1 MYRFLSALALMFSAL
16 AAGYLLRVLI
26 ERRILRLPFELLKI
40 RKFLQTVALLFFI
53 PLTFLGAVWIVN
65 LDNLKILA
73 LPFIEVFAIVLGG
86 SLAYGFARAQSL
98 TRRQTGPY
106 IVTGAFANVGS
117 IGGLIC
123 YMFLGE
129 AAFALVGLYKL
140 FEELMYFAFAL
151 PLAKSFSLDHKKNDS
166 LGSRFKKVL
175 ADPFVL
181 VPLSG
186 LAVGLILNLTGVP
199 RPEFYSRVN
208 SIFIPAIPV
217 LLLLSIGLAMRFGS
231 VRKYFW
237 KSAAIVLIRQIMVPA
252 AVVGIALALGF
263 GTIAD
268 GLPLKVVLI
277 LSCMPVAFIAMVP
290 TTIYDLDVEL
300 ANSNWLLTNS
310 LLVVLVPALYFL
322 VQRI

>member
-1 MYRFLSALALMFSAL
+1 MVSALTT
-16 AAGYLLRVLI
+16 GYLLRVLI
-26 ERRILRLPFELLKI
+26 DRRVLRLPLELLKI
-40 RKFLQTVALLFFI
+40 RKILQTVAMLFFI
-53 PLTFLGAVWIVN
+53 PLTFSGAVWIVD

-73 LPFIEVFAIVLGG
+73 LPIIEVFAILLGG
-86 SLAYGFARAQSL
+86 TLAYGFARAQDL

-106 IVTGAFANVGS
+106 IVSGAFGNVGS

-151 PLAKSFSLDHKKNDS
+151 PLAKSFSLDQNANDS
-166 LGSRFKKVL
+166 LAARIKKIF

-181 VPLSG
+181 VPLGG
-186 LAVGLILNLTGVP
+186 LAAGLILNLTGVP
-199 RPEFYSRVN
+199 RPQFYSRVN

-217 LLLLSIGLAMRFGS
+217 LLLLSIGMAMRIGS

-237 KSAAIVLIRQIMVPA
+237 KSAVIVLVKQIMVPA
-252 AVVGIALALGF
+252 AAVGIALALGF
-263 GTIAD
+263 GTIAG

-277 LSCMPVAFIAMVP
+277 VSCMPVAFIAMVP
-290 TTIYDLDVEL
+290 PTIYNLDVDL
-300 ANSNWLLTNS
+300 ANSNWLLTNG
-310 LLVVLVPALYFL
+310 LLIVLVPALYYL
-322 VQRI
+322 VQRL

>member
-1 MYRFLSALALMFSAL
+1 MSRFFYTLALMFSAL
-16 AAGYLLRVLI
+16 AAGYTLRVLI
-26 ERRILRLPFELLKI
+26 DRRILRLPVELLKI
-40 RKFLQTVALLFFI
+40 RKILQTVALLFFI
-53 PLTFLGAVWIVN
+53 PLTFLGAVWIVD

-73 LPFIEVFAIVLGG
+73 LPFIEVFAILLGG
-86 SLAYGFARAQSL
+86 TLAYGFARVQTL

-106 IVTGAFANVGS
+106 IITGAFGNVGS

-123 YMFLGE
+123 YMYLGE

-151 PLAKSFSLDHKKNDS
+151 PLAKSFSLDDKTNDS
-166 LGSRFKKVL
+166 LGLRLKKVF

-186 LAVGLILNLTGVP
+186 LAAGLVFNLTGVP

-217 LLLLSIGLAMRFGS
+217 LLLLSIGMAMRLGS

-237 KSAAIVLIRQIMVPA
+237 KSAIIVLVKQIMVPA
-252 AVVGIALALGF
+252 AAVGLALALGY
-263 GTIAD
+263 GTIAG

-277 LSCMPVAFIAMVP
+277 VSCMPVAFIAMVP
-290 TTIYDLDVEL
+290 PTIYNLDIDL
-300 ANSNWLLTNS
+300 ANSNWLLTNG
-310 LLVVLVPALYFL
+310 LLVLLVPGLYFL
-322 VQRI
+322 VQKI

>member
-1 MYRFLSALALMFSAL
+1 M
-16 AAGYLLRVLI
+16 
-26 ERRILRLPFELLKI
+26 PFELLKL
-40 RKFLQTVALLFFI
+40 RKILQTVALLLFI
-53 PLTFLGAVWIVN
+53 PLTFLGTVWIVN

-73 LPFIEVFAIVLGG
+73 LPFIEVFTIVLGG
-86 SLAYGFARAQSL
+86 SLAYGFARTQSL

-106 IVTGAFANVGS
+106 IVTAAFGNVGS

-140 FEELMYFAFAL
+140 FEELMFFAFAF
-151 PLAKSFSLDHKKNDS
+151 PLAKSFSLDHEANDS
-166 LGSRFKKVL
+166 LGSRFKKIL

-181 VPLSG
+181 IPLG
-186 LAVGLILNLTGVP
+186 GIAAGLILNLTGVP

-208 SIFIPAIPV
+208 SVFIPTIPV
-217 LLLLSIGLAMRFGS
+217 LLLFSIGMSMRFGS

-237 KSAAIVLIRQIMVPA
+237 KSAIIVLIRQIILPA
-252 AVVGIALALGF
+252 AAVGIALALGF
-263 GTIAD
+263 GTITG

-277 LSCMPVAFIAMVP
+277 LSCMPVAFTAMVP
-290 TTIYDLDVEL
+290 PTIYDLDFEL
-300 ANSNWLLTNS
+300 ANSNWLMTNS

>member
-1 MYRFLSALALMFSAL
+1 MVSALTT
-16 AAGYLLRVLI
+16 GYLLRVLI
-26 ERRILRLPFELLKI
+26 DRRVLRLPLELLKI
-40 RKFLQTVALLFFI
+40 RKILQTVAMLFFI
-53 PLTFLGAVWIVN
+53 PLTFSGAVWIVD

-73 LPFIEVFAIVLGG
+73 LPIIEVFAILLGG
-86 SLAYGFARAQSL
+86 TLAYGFARAQDL

-106 IVTGAFANVGS
+106 IVSGAFGNVGS

-151 PLAKSFSLDHKKNDS
+151 PLAKSFSLDQNANDS
-166 LGSRFKKVL
+166 LATRIKKIF

-181 VPLSG
+181 VPLGG
-186 LAVGLILNLTGVP
+186 LAAGLILNLTGVP
-199 RPEFYSRVN
+199 RPQFYSRVN

-217 LLLLSIGLAMRFGS
+217 LLLLSIGMAMRIGS

-237 KSAAIVLIRQIMVPA
+237 KSAVIVLVKQIMVPA
-252 AVVGIALALGF
+252 AAVGIALALGF
-263 GTIAD
+263 GTIAG

-277 LSCMPVAFIAMVP
+277 VSCMPVAFIAMVP
-290 TTIYDLDVEL
+290 PTIYNLDVDL
-300 ANSNWLLTNS
+300 ANSNWLLTNG
-310 LLVVLVPALYFL
+310 LLIVLVPALYYL
-322 VQRI
+322 VQRL

>member
-1 MYRFLSALALMFSAL
+1 MPRLLSTIALMFSAL

-26 ERRILRLPFELLKI
+26 ERRILRLPFGLLNI
-40 RKFLQTVALLFFI
+40 RKMLQTVAMLFFI

-65 LDNLKILA
+65 LDNIKILA
-73 LPFIEVFAIVLGG
+73 LPFIEVFVIVLGG
-86 SLAYGFARAQSL
+86 SLAYGFARAQGL

-117 IGGLIC
+117 IGGLIS

-140 FEELMYFAFAL
+140 FEELMFFAFAL
-151 PLAKSFSLDHKKNDS
+151 PLAKSFSLEHEANDS
-166 LGSRFKKVL
+166 LGLRFKKVL
-175 ADPFVL
+175 TDPFVI

-186 LAVGLILNLTGVP
+186 LAIGLILNLAGVP

-208 SIFIPAIPV
+208 SIFIPMIPV
-217 LLLLSIGLAMRFGS
+217 LLLLSIGIAMRFGS
-231 VRKYFW
+231 IRKYFW
-237 KSAAIVLIRQIMVPA
+237 KSAIIALIRQIMVPA
-252 AVVGIALALGF
+252 AAVGISLALGF
-263 GTIAD
+263 GTIAG

-290 TTIYDLDVEL
+290 PTIYDLDVEL
-300 ANSNWLLTNS
+300 ANSNWLMTNG
-310 LLVVLVPALYFL
+310 LLVVLVPVLYFL